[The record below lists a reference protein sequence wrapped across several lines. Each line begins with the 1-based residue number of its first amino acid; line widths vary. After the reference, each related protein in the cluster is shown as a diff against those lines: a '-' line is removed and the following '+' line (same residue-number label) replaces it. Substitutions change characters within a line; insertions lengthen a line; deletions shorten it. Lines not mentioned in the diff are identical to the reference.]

1 MNTNTISIATS
12 AMLVDVSISCW
23 SARKL
28 DKKVSEE
35 VTTGKGAS
43 KRAARVNKNLLADD
57 PRLEAIQKY
66 AADTRNWLARV
77 TIPWSDYGTRLV
89 TTEQFFDFKQALDE
103 RVSGFN
109 DLVADFITVY
119 PTLISAQAFKLGTMF
134 DRNEFPDA
142 NDIARKFSMRYAFM
156 PLPESGDFRVDIGNQ
171 ANDLLKQEY
180 ESEYQRRIG
189 EAMGDVWGRL
199 KGVLDK
205 ISERLETDELGK
217 NKVFRDT
224 LVSNAIEVCDMLRYL
239 NVTKDPELE
248 QARKLT
254 EQALLG
260 ITAQDLR
267 KEETVREDVKKR
279 VDNILDKFDW

>member
-1 MNTNTISIATS
+1 MNTISIAGS

-23 SARKL
+23 SARKM
-28 DKKVSEE
+28 DKKVSDE
-35 VTTGKGAS
+35 VNTGKGAS

-77 TIPWSDYGTRLV
+77 TVPWSDYGTRLV
-89 TTEQFFDFKQALDE
+89 TTAQFFDFKQALDE
-103 RVSGFN
+103 RVNEFN
-109 DLVADFITVY
+109 RLVADFITVY
-119 PTLISAQAFKLGTMF
+119 PTLISAQAFKLGAMF
-134 DRNEFPDA
+134 DRNEFPDV
-142 NDIARKFSMRYAFM
+142 NDITRKFSMRYAFM

-171 ANDLLKQEY
+171 ASAQLKQEY
-180 ESEYQRRIG
+180 ESEYHRRVN
-189 EAMGDVWGRL
+189 EAMSDVWGRL

-205 ISERLETDELGK
+205 LSERLGRDEIGK

-239 NVTKDPELE
+239 NVTQDPELE
-248 QARKLT
+248 KARRLT

-267 KEETVREDVKKR
+267 EEDSVRDDVKKR